1 MASHGEKI
9 WDHHTTVDAQEP
21 VSHTNTIEEAKR
33 SSGMAES
40 FPHRRSMLTRVKM
53 RPVLQV
59 TKSSTRPVLV
69 LELMILPCHA

>member
-9 WDHHTTVDAQEP
+9 GDQHTTVDEQEP

-40 FPHRRSMLTRVKM
+40 LPHQRSMLT
-53 RPVLQV
+53 
-59 TKSSTRPVLV
+59 LV
-69 LELMILPCHA
+69 